1 MGDAAIFAEE
11 EVLKG
16 VTENIMMGQLAR
28 VGTGEVDLL
37 LDEQKVVRDA
47 VEVVVDNLSGD
58 KDLGLVGAA
67 TPYASTPFQSSPM
80 SGSGAEMTPFTGE
93 GAFSPAVGAASFS
106 PAYSPSSGTYGSGYD
121 SGSYR
126 SGSYGASDIT
136 SSPVYSPTSP
146 AYSPTSP

>member
-80 SGSGAEMTPFTGE
+80 SGSGAEMTPFLRLTVLPVE
-93 GAFSPAVGAASFS
+93 PMDLAMIVAAIEVE
-106 PAYSPSSGTYGSGYD
+106 ATE
-121 SGSYR
+121 R
-126 SGSYGASDIT
+126 VT
-136 SSPVYSPTSP
+136 LRPVLCT
-146 AYSPTSP
+146 